1 MQIPSWLAKLVLLA
15 SILTAIATN
24 LTTLNPVYGVVALA
38 VAGVL
43 TAFSDSFK
51 SFVVPQGV
59 TIAGLLLVAGAVL
72 SYVASPENGGVFSFI
87 TPAKLVAVGQ
97 VGAILTTIG
106 EKLRM
111 GSGATAGLLVFALVL
126 PGISSAC
133 KRNPDPAARKA
144 GYWASAVFAT
154 GGIAD
159 IVAILHDNAVV
170 NGDGGKKA
178 IQSLDQALIAIDE
191 IGVSLQTGFG
201 VTQWDKARGAIK
213 LVISA
218 VDSGAIVFKDAKAKD
233 YFADATT
240 AALSIINLLE
250 AFQNA
255 NGSSDGAAKSRKIE
269 SDIDK
274 LRAKYEAE
282 KKAGSAIGWANLVIV
297 KLSEITAQITT
308 LNSAGRT
315 AENNWTDGKA
325 RSAAIH
331 ADNAR
336 RLATW

>member
-1 MQIPSWLAKLVLLA
+1 MRMTRFARL
-15 SILTAIATN
+15 
-24 LTTLNPVYGVVALA
+24 
-38 VAGVL
+38 AGVFCIS
-43 TAFSDSFK
+43 AS
-51 SFVVPQGV
+51 
-59 TIAGLLLVAGAVL
+59 LLLG
-72 SYVASPENGGVFSFI
+72 
-87 TPAKLVAVGQ
+87 
-97 VGAILTTIG
+97 
-106 EKLRM
+106 
-111 GSGATAGLLVFALVL
+111 
-126 PGISSAC
+126 AC

-315 AENNWTDGKA
+315 AADNWFDGKA
-325 RSAAIH
+325 RSGAIH
-331 ADNAR
+331 ISNAR
-336 RLATW
+336 RLAEW